1 MTGEKSHGVL
11 GHTINMCV
19 YEYLPSSRHKG
30 GYKLFSYMS
39 EGYALWH
46 LKSSNLRCLL
56 LSPSLWLY
64 YYYKRIYFLLH
75 NFSYKH
81 TTAFI
86 SVPQWLYGVCPIKM
100 SFYFCCGQ
108 VSRIECLLFG
118 KREW

>member
-19 YEYLPSSRHKG
+19 NEYLPSSRHKG

-46 LKSSNLRCLL
+46 LKSSKLRCLL
-56 LSPSLWLY
+56 LSASLWLY

-75 NFSYKH
+75 NFSFRFYKR
-81 TTAFI
+81 A
-86 SVPQWLYGVCPIKM
+86 SVVMVFVPLKCRFTFAVGRCR
-100 SFYFCCGQ
+100 G
-108 VSRIECLLFG
+108 
-118 KREW
+118 